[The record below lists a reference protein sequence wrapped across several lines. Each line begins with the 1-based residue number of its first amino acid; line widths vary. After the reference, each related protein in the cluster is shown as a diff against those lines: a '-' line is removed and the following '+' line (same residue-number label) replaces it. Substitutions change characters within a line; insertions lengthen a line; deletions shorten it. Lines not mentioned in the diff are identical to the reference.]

1 MGNQIRRP
9 EKNGNQLGFKMK
21 RLKQLIL
28 IFLIS
33 TLSLSAKDYYIYCAT
48 ESEDEVA
55 LIRFDGTTAHVE
67 KRIPVGV
74 WPVEIEGPHGITVSP
89 DGDYWYLSMAHGLP
103 YGHLYKYKTGT
114 DEMVDRIELGLFP
127 ATMGISNATGLIYI
141 VNFNL
146 HGGHTEPS
154 TVSIVDPDEMIEIDR
169 VETGIMPHGSRL
181 LNNGLKHYSVAMMSG
196 TLYEMDAMTMQISRT
211 MSTASPK
218 MNDHSAHN
226 MKKMDHSKM
235 NMGMKKNSKMAK
247 MDHKMPPEKPTWV
260 YPHPNDNLI
269 YVVNNGTDN
278 VVEIDVKKWKVV
290 RTFKTDKAPYN
301 CEVSRDGKHLVVTYK
316 GAAKTG
322 VWDLKTGKE
331 IAKFNNT
338 RKVTH
343 GVVISPDNRY
353 AFVSVEGIGKE
364 PGSVEIFDLK
374 ELKPV
379 AVAEIGKQAGGIIFW
394 KMEN

>member
-1 MGNQIRRP
+1 
-9 EKNGNQLGFKMK
+9 MK
-21 RLKQLIL
+21 RIFLFLLIL
-28 IFLIS
+28 IIGVS
-33 TLSLSAKDYYIYCAT
+33 GLSAKDYYIYCTA

-55 LIRFDGTTAHVE
+55 LIRFDGKIAHVE

-89 DGDYWYLSMAHGLP
+89 DGNYWYLSMAHGIP
-103 YGHLYKYKTGT
+103 FGYLYKYKTGT
-114 DEMVDRIELGLFP
+114 DEMVDRVELGLFP
-127 ATMGISNATGLIYI
+127 ATMQISNATGLIYV

-146 HGGHTEPS
+146 HGGHDEIG

-196 TLYEMDAMTMQISRT
+196 KLYEIDAMTMELKRT
-211 MSTASPK
+211 LSTAPNK
-218 MNDHSAHN
+218 MNDHSGHN
-226 MKKMDHSKM
+226 MKQMKMD
-235 NMGMKKNSKMAK
+235 K

-260 YPHPNDNLI
+260 YPHPNDKLL

-278 VVEIDVKKWKVV
+278 VVEIDVKKWSIL
-290 RTFKTDKAPYN
+290 RTFKTDKGPYN
-301 CEVSRDGKHLVVTYK
+301 CEVSRDGKYLVVTYK

-331 IAKFNNT
+331 IAKLKNS

-343 GVVISPDNRY
+343 GVVISPDSRF
-353 AFVSVEGIGKE
+353 AFVSVEGVGKQ
-364 PGSVEIFDLK
+364 PGAVEVIDLQNL
-374 ELKPV
+374 EIV
-379 AVAEIGKQAGGIIFW
+379 AIAEIGKQAGGITFW
-394 KMEN
+394 KMTD

>member
-1 MGNQIRRP
+1 MKKGM
-9 EKNGNQLGFKMK
+9 QL
-21 RLKQLIL
+21 LLLIL
-28 IFLIS
+28 IS
-33 TLSLSAKDYYIYCAT
+33 TFTLNAKDYYIYCAT

-55 LIRFDGTTAHVE
+55 LIRFDGKKAYVE

-103 YGHLYKYKTGT
+103 YGHLYKYRTGT
-114 DEMVDRIELGLFP
+114 DEMVDRVELGLFP
-127 ATMGISNATGLIYI
+127 ATMGISNATGLLYI

-146 HGGHTEPS
+146 HGGHSEAS

-196 TLYEMDAMTMQISRT
+196 ILYEIDAMTMEITRT
-211 MSTASPK
+211 IATAPPK
-218 MNDHSAHN
+218 MNSHSGHK

-235 NMGMKKNSKMAK
+235 NMAMKKNGKMAK
-247 MDHKMPPEKPTWV
+247 IDHKMPPEKPTWV
-260 YPHPNDNLI
+260 YPHPSDNLI

-278 VVEIDVKKWKVV
+278 VVEIDVNKWKVV

-301 CEVSRDGKHLVVTYK
+301 CEVSQDGKYLVVTYK

-322 VWDLKTGKE
+322 VWDLETGKE
-331 IAKFNNT
+331 VAKFNNT

-364 PGSVEIFDLK
+364 PGAVEIFDLK

-379 AVAEIGKQAGGIIFW
+379 AVAEIGKQAGGIAFW
-394 KMEN
+394 KMDN

>member
-1 MGNQIRRP
+1 
-9 EKNGNQLGFKMK
+9 MK
-21 RLKQLIL
+21 RLMQLIL

-33 TLSLSAKDYYIYCAT
+33 TLSLSAEDYYIYCAT

-114 DEMVDRIELGLFP
+114 DEMVGRIELGLFP

-235 NMGMKKNSKMAK
+235 NMGMKNDKMAK

-278 VVEIDVKKWKVV
+278 VVEIDLKKWKVI

-301 CEVSRDGKHLVVTYK
+301 CEVSRDGNHLVVTYK

-364 PGSVEIFDLK
+364 PGAVEIFDLK

-379 AVAEIGKQAGGIIFW
+379 AIAEIGKQAGGLAFW

>member
-9 EKNGNQLGFKMK
+9 EKNGNKLGFKMK
-21 RLKQLIL
+21 RLMQLIL

-33 TLSLSAKDYYIYCAT
+33 TLSLSAEDYYIYCAT

-55 LIRFDGTTAHVE
+55 LIRFDGKTAHVE

-89 DGDYWYLSMAHGLP
+89 DGDYWYLSMAHGQP
-103 YGHLYKYKTGT
+103 YGHVYKYKTGT
-114 DEMVDRIELGLFP
+114 DEMVDRVELGLFP
-127 ATMGISNATGLIYI
+127 ATMGISNATGLLYI

-218 MNDHSAHN
+218 MSNHSSHN

-235 NMGMKKNSKMAK
+235 NMGMKKNGEMAK

-278 VVEIDVKKWKVV
+278 VVEIDLKKWKVI

-301 CEVSRDGKHLVVTYK
+301 CEVSRDGNHLVVTYK

-364 PGSVEIFDLK
+364 PGAVEIFDLK

-379 AVAEIGKQAGGIIFW
+379 AIAEIGKQAGGLAFW

>member
-1 MGNQIRRP
+1 M
-9 EKNGNQLGFKMK
+9 QL
-21 RLKQLIL
+21 LLLIL
-28 IFLIS
+28 ISAF
-33 TLSLSAKDYYIYCAT
+33 TLSAKDYYIYCAT

-55 LIRFDGTTAHVE
+55 LIRFDGKKAYVE

-103 YGHLYKYKTGT
+103 YGHLYKYRTGT
-114 DEMVDRIELGLFP
+114 DEMVDRVELGLFP
-127 ATMGISNATGLIYI
+127 ATMGISNATGLLYI

-146 HGGHTEPS
+146 HGGHSEAS

-196 TLYEMDAMTMQISRT
+196 ILYEIDAMTMEITRT
-211 MSTASPK
+211 IATAPPK
-218 MNDHSAHN
+218 MNSHSGHN

-235 NMGMKKNSKMAK
+235 NMTMKKNGQMEK

-260 YPHPNDNLI
+260 YPHPSDNLI

-278 VVEIDVKKWKVV
+278 VVEIDVNKWKVV

-301 CEVSRDGKHLVVTYK
+301 CEVSQDGKYLVVTYK

-322 VWDLKTGKE
+322 VWDLETGKE
-331 IAKFNNT
+331 VAKFNNT

-364 PGSVEIFDLK
+364 PGAVEIFDLK

-379 AVAEIGKQAGGIIFW
+379 AVAEIGKQAGGIAFW
-394 KMEN
+394 KMDN

>member
-1 MGNQIRRP
+1 MIIPWGQIRV
-9 EKNGNQLGFKMK
+9 EKRMK
-21 RLKQLIL
+21 RIFLFLLIL
-28 IFLIS
+28 IIGVS
-33 TLSLSAKDYYIYCAT
+33 GLSAKDYYIYCTA

-55 LIRFDGTTAHVE
+55 LIRFDGKTAHVE

-89 DGDYWYLSMAHGLP
+89 DGNYWYLSMAHGIP
-103 YGHLYKYKTGT
+103 FGYLYKYKTGT
-114 DEMVDRIELGLFP
+114 DEMVDRVELGLFP
-127 ATMGISNATGLIYI
+127 ATMQISNATGLIYV

-146 HGGHTEPS
+146 HGGHDEIG

-196 TLYEMDAMTMQISRT
+196 KLYEIDAMTMELKRT
-211 MSTASPK
+211 LSTAPNK
-218 MNDHSAHN
+218 MNDHSGHN
-226 MKKMDHSKM
+226 MKQMKMD
-235 NMGMKKNSKMAK
+235 K

-260 YPHPNDNLI
+260 YPHPNDKLL

-278 VVEIDVKKWKVV
+278 VVEIDVKKWSIL
-290 RTFKTDKAPYN
+290 RTFKTDKGPYN
-301 CEVSRDGKHLVVTYK
+301 CEVSRDGKYLVVTYK

-331 IAKFNNT
+331 IAKLKNS

-343 GVVISPDNRY
+343 GVVISPDSRF
-353 AFVSVEGIGKE
+353 AFVSVEGVGKE
-364 PGSVEIFDLK
+364 PGAVEVIDLQNL
-374 ELKPV
+374 EIV
-379 AVAEIGKQAGGIIFW
+379 AIAEIGKQAGGITFW
-394 KMEN
+394 KMTD

>member
-1 MGNQIRRP
+1 MKQII
-9 EKNGNQLGFKMK
+9 ELT
-21 RLKQLIL
+21 L

-33 TLSLSAKDYYIYCAT
+33 TFSLSAKDYYIYCAT

-55 LIRFDGTTAHVE
+55 LIRFDGKTAYVE

-74 WPVEIEGPHGITVSP
+74 WPLEIEGPHGITVSP
-89 DGDYWYLSMAHGLP
+89 EGDFWYLSMAHGLP

-114 DEMVDRIELGLFP
+114 DEMVDRVELGLFP
-127 ATMGISNATGLIYI
+127 ATMSISNATGLIYI

-146 HGGHTEPS
+146 HGGHSESS

-169 VETGIMPHGSRL
+169 IETGIMPHGSRL

-196 TLYEMDAMTMQISRT
+196 TLYEIDAMSMEISRT
-211 MSTASPK
+211 LSTAPPK
-218 MNDHSAHN
+218 MKMNNHTSHN

-235 NMGMKKNSKMAK
+235 NMGMKKNQK
-247 MDHKMPPEKPTWV
+247 MDHNMPPEKPTWV
-260 YPHPNDNLI
+260 YPHPNDDLI
-269 YVVNNGTDN
+269 YVVNNGTNN
-278 VVEIDVKKWKVV
+278 VVEIDVKKWEVV

-301 CEVSRDGKHLVVTYK
+301 CEVSQDGRHLVVTYK

-343 GVVISPDNRY
+343 GVVISPDSRY

-379 AVAEIGKQAGGIIFW
+379 AVAEIGKQAGGIAFW
-394 KMEN
+394 KMED

>member
-1 MGNQIRRP
+1 MHAII
-9 EKNGNQLGFKMK
+9 KK
-21 RLKQLIL
+21 
-28 IFLIS
+28 IFFVFALIS
-33 TLSLSAKDYYIYCAT
+33 FSNAMSANDYYVYVCA

-55 LIRFDGTTAHVE
+55 LIKFDGKRAVVE
-67 KRIPVGV
+67 KTIPVGV
-74 WPVEIEGPHGITVSP
+74 WPLEIEGPHGITVSP
-89 DGDYWYLSMAHGLP
+89 DGEHWYLSMAHGMP
-103 YGHLYKYKTGT
+103 YGHLYKYETGT
-114 DEMVDRIELGLFP
+114 DKFVERVELGMFP
-127 ATMGISNATGLIYI
+127 ATMEISKATGLLYV

-146 HGGHTEPS
+146 HGGHSKAS
-154 TVSIVDPDEMIEIDR
+154 TVSIVDPDEMVEVER
-169 VETGIMPHGSRL
+169 VETGVMPHGSRM

-196 TLYEMDAMTMQISRT
+196 MLYEIDAMSMEITRTLETSPPMKMKSKKGKHSSHSMHTM
-211 MSTASPK
+211 
-218 MNDHSAHN
+218 H
-226 MKKMDHSKM
+226 
-235 NMGMKKNSKMAK
+235 NSKSMSNKDKKGMAAMGK
-247 MDHKMPPEKPTWV
+247 MAMGHKMPPEKPTWV
-260 YPHPNDNLI
+260 YPHPNDDLL

-278 VVEIDVKKWKVV
+278 VVEIDVKKWKVL

-301 CEVSRDGKHLVVTYK
+301 CEVSQDGRHLVVTYK

-379 AVAEIGKQAGGIIFW
+379 AIAEVGKQAGGIAFW
-394 KMEN
+394 KMED

>member
-1 MGNQIRRP
+1 MKQII
-9 EKNGNQLGFKMK
+9 ELT
-21 RLKQLIL
+21 L

-33 TLSLSAKDYYIYCAT
+33 TFSLSAKDYYIYCAT

-55 LIRFDGTTAHVE
+55 LIRFDGKTAYVE

-74 WPVEIEGPHGITVSP
+74 WPLEIEGPHGITVSP
-89 DGDYWYLSMAHGLP
+89 EGDFWYLSMAHGLP

-114 DEMVDRIELGLFP
+114 DEMVDRVELGLFP
-127 ATMGISNATGLIYI
+127 ATMSISNATGLIYI

-146 HGGHTEPS
+146 HGGHSESS

-169 VETGIMPHGSRL
+169 IETGIMPHGSRL

-196 TLYEMDAMTMQISRT
+196 TLYEIDAMSMEISRT
-211 MSTASPK
+211 LSTAPPK
-218 MNDHSAHN
+218 MKMNNHTSHN

-235 NMGMKKNSKMAK
+235 NMGMKKNEK
-247 MDHKMPPEKPTWV
+247 MDHNMPPEKPTWV
-260 YPHPNDNLI
+260 YPHPNDDLI
-269 YVVNNGTDN
+269 YVVNNGTNN
-278 VVEIDVKKWKVV
+278 VVEIDVKKWEVV

-301 CEVSRDGKHLVVTYK
+301 CEVSQDGRHLVVTYK

-343 GVVISPDNRY
+343 GVVISPDSRY

-379 AVAEIGKQAGGIIFW
+379 AVAEIGKQAGGIAFW
-394 KMEN
+394 KMED

>member
-1 MGNQIRRP
+1 
-9 EKNGNQLGFKMK
+9 MK
-21 RLKQLIL
+21 RFLQLIL
-28 IFLIS
+28 IITGVIS
-33 TLSLSAKDYYIYCAT
+33 LNARDYYIYVTA

-55 LIRFDGTTAHVE
+55 LIRFDGKKAYVE

-74 WPVEIEGPHGITVSP
+74 WPLEIEGPHGITVSP
-89 DGDYWYLSMAHGLP
+89 DGDYWYLTMAHGIP

-114 DEMVDRIELGLFP
+114 DEMVDRVELGLFP
-127 ATMGISNATGLIYI
+127 ATMGISNATGLLYI

-146 HGGHTEPS
+146 HGGHEETS
-154 TVSIVDPDEMIEIDR
+154 TVSIVDPEEMIEIER

-226 MKKMDHSKM
+226 MKKMNHSKM

-301 CEVSRDGKHLVVTYK
+301 CEVSRDGKYLVVTYK

-379 AVAEIGKQAGGIIFW
+379 AVAEIGKQAGGIAFW
-394 KMEN
+394 KMTD

>member
-331 IAKFNNT
+331 IAKFKNT

-379 AVAEIGKQAGGIIFW
+379 AVAEIGKQAGGIAFW
-394 KMEN
+394 KMTD

>member
-1 MGNQIRRP
+1 MIIPWGQIRVEER
-9 EKNGNQLGFKMK
+9 MK
-21 RLKQLIL
+21 RLFLLVLI
-28 IFLIS
+28 IIIGVS
-33 TLSLSAKDYYIYCAT
+33 GLSAKDYYIYCTA

-55 LIRFDGTTAHVE
+55 LIRFDGKIAHVE

-89 DGDYWYLSMAHGLP
+89 DGNYWYLSMAHGIP
-103 YGHLYKYKTGT
+103 FGYLYKYKTGT
-114 DEMVDRIELGLFP
+114 DEMVDRVELGLFP
-127 ATMGISNATGLIYI
+127 ATMQISNATGLIYV

-146 HGGHTEPS
+146 HGGHDEIS

-196 TLYEMDAMTMQISRT
+196 KLYEIDAMTMELKRT
-211 MSTASPK
+211 LSTAPNK
-218 MNDHSAHN
+218 MNDHSGHN
-226 MKKMDHSKM
+226 MKQMKMD
-235 NMGMKKNSKMAK
+235 K

-260 YPHPNDNLI
+260 YPHPNDKLL

-278 VVEIDVKKWKVV
+278 VVEIDVKKWSIV
-290 RTFKTDKAPYN
+290 RTFKTDKGPYN
-301 CEVSRDGKHLVVTYK
+301 CEVSRDGKYLVVTYK

-331 IAKFNNT
+331 IAKLKNS

-343 GVVISPDNRY
+343 GVVISPDSRF
-353 AFVSVEGIGKE
+353 AFVSVEGVGKQ
-364 PGSVEIFDLK
+364 PGAVEVIDLQNL
-374 ELKPV
+374 EIV
-379 AVAEIGKQAGGIIFW
+379 AIAEIGKQAGGITFW
-394 KMEN
+394 KMTD